1 MLTKSLS
8 SRDRNSG
15 SLHLILVH
23 GDPPSFSESFS
34 VHEIVLFRLQRRKKV
49 EYDKHDKMLVR
60 IFQNISRKST
70 LRSFVGITSQ
80 LPRFCLP
87 VLTPEVRTHYPQI
100 STRASG
106 SENKKHRVQA
116 TARKLC
122 RRTSRISAKF
132 MCSNHTVHP
141 NYNHTHARVNSRSRF
156 EVSVRVFRP
165 RLG

>member
-1 MLTKSLS
+1 MVTPRRLAS
-8 SRDRNSG
+8 
-15 SLHLILVH
+15 
-23 GDPPSFSESFS
+23 
-34 VHEIVLFRLQRRKKV
+34 LFRCTKLFCFGSNERKKV
-49 EYDKHDKMLVR
+49 EFDKHDKMLVR